1 MTDGPVLLAGLARLQ
16 IDPIWAKTLLKT
28 LVLPPTASLLLAI
41 LGLAIYRRFP
51 RTGKSLAWAGV
62 LSLTLLSI
70 PVVADLLLLTIDNP
84 PVFTVERVDGAQAIV
99 ILGGGKRNALE
110 YGGDTLGR
118 LTLERVRYGARVAKL
133 TGLPILV
140 SGGAVTG
147 GEAEARLMQQSLRDE
162 YGIEVRWVEARSR
175 NTHENALRSAEILK
189 GAGIQRVVLVAHAF
203 DMPRATAEFATAGI
217 GTVPA
222 ATGIPG
228 QGPTVALDYVPGIGG
243 LQASYYALYEMFA
256 NLVQRVS
263 Q

>member
-1 MTDGPVLLAGLARLQ
+1 
-16 IDPIWAKTLLKT
+16 
-28 LVLPPTASLLLAI
+28 
-41 LGLAIYRRFP
+41 
-51 RTGKSLAWAGV
+51 
-62 LSLTLLSI
+62 
-70 PVVADLLLLTIDNP
+70 
-84 PVFTVERVDGAQAIV
+84 VDGAQAIV

>member
-16 IDPIWAKTLLKT
+16 FDPIWVKTLLKT
-28 LVLPPTASLLLAI
+28 LVLPPTASLLVAI
-41 LGLAIYRRFP
+41 LGLALYRRFP
-51 RTGKSLAWAGV
+51 RTGKGLAWAGV

-70 PVVADLLLLTIDNP
+70 PVVADLLLLAIDNP
-84 PVFTVERVDGAQAIV
+84 PVFTVERTDGARAIV
-99 ILGGGKRNALE
+99 ILGGGKRNSLE

-133 TGLPILV
+133 TSLPILV
-140 SGGAVTG
+140 SGGSVSG

-189 GAGIQRVVLVAHAF
+189 AAGIQRVILVAHAF
-203 DMPRATAEFATAGI
+203 DMPRATAEFSAAGI
-217 GTVPA
+217 DTVPA

-228 QGPTVALDYVPGIGG
+228 EGPTLALDYVPSIGG
-243 LQASYYALYEMFA
+243 LQGSYYALYEIIA
-256 NLVQRVS
+256 NLVRRLS
-263 Q
+263 P